1 MLEHVR
7 RLAFSN
13 QKCFENQVVVLPSTR
28 SCHIFLWQLENV
40 QQLVLFVENTRLHFF
55 LVVSVVCSARL
66 AVYYSILY
74 F

>member
-40 QQLVLFVENTRLHFF
+40 QVLFV
-55 LVVSVVCSARL
+55 C
-66 AVYYSILY
+66 
-74 F
+74 